1 MPVPAPISSGDQK
14 GGRKAFII
22 LRRFIFIVAYTFLCA
37 VAVFFLIRG
46 VGAITG
52 LVFGDGVIVSA
63 LSQLTNARVS
73 VPVWIPLCGA
83 VAVCALRALLARRPS
98 AMVTVLSVVIL
109 LLAFA
114 AAFLLT
120 KVNGVFVHVA
130 IGIIKMLLGSG
141 MF

>member
-22 LRRFIFIVAYTFLCA
+22 LRRFIFIVVYTFLCA

-46 VGAITG
+46 MGAIAG
-52 LVFGDGVIVSA
+52 LAFGDGVIVSA
-63 LSQLTNARVS
+63 LSQLGSARVS

-83 VAVCALRALLARRPS
+83 VAVCALRALLARHPS